1 MSAPILEVRGLT
13 VDYRLGG
20 GAFTL
25 GREVVHAVDDV
36 SLVVPS
42 GRTLGLVGESGSG
55 KTTLGRTLVGLT
67 RPTSGEVILDGTPV
81 DFGRAGLRRLRANVQ
96 MIFQS
101 ASASLD
107 PRIRVGRSIAEPLG
121 SWSAARHRV
130 EELLDLVGMDA
141 TDAEKYPQELSGGQQ
156 QRVGIAR
163 ALAAEPR
170 VLICDESVSGLDVS
184 MQAQILKLLGRL
196 QEQLGLTYVFIS
208 HDLAVVR
215 LFAAEL
221 AVMYRGR
228 IVERGP
234 ANEVFANPQN
244 DYTRNL
250 LAAVLLP
257 TPGRN
262 DAVPSAMARTR
273 GFEWLSRKG

>member
-1 MSAPILEVRGLT
+1 
-13 VDYRLGG
+13 
-20 GAFTL
+20 
-25 GREVVHAVDDV
+25 
-36 SLVVPS
+36 
-42 GRTLGLVGESGSG
+42 
-55 KTTLGRTLVGLT
+55 
-67 RPTSGEVILDGTPV
+67 
-81 DFGRAGLRRLRANVQ
+81 
-96 MIFQS
+96 
-101 ASASLD
+101 
-107 PRIRVGRSIAEPLG
+107 
-121 SWSAARHRV
+121 
-130 EELLDLVGMDA
+130 MDA

>member
-1 MSAPILEVRGLT
+1 MSAPILEIRGLT
-13 VDYRLGG
+13 VDYRLDA
-20 GAFTL
+20 GAFKL

-36 SLVVPS
+36 SLVVPA

-67 RPTSGEVILDGTPV
+67 RPAAGEVLLDGVPV
-81 DFGRAGLRRLRANVQ
+81 DFGPAGLRRLRASVQ

-107 PRIRVGRSIAEPLG
+107 PRIRVGRSIAEPIG
-121 SWSAARHRV
+121 TWSASRGRV
-130 EELLDLVGMDA
+130 EELLELVGMDA
-141 TDAEKYPQELSGGQQ
+141 SDAEKYPQELSGGQQ

-163 ALAAEPR
+163 ALAARPR

-196 QEQLGLTYVFIS
+196 QDELGLTYVFIS

-215 LFAAEL
+215 LFAADL

-234 ANEVFANPQN
+234 AHEVFANPQD
-244 DYTRNL
+244 DYTRKL

-257 TPGRN
+257 DPRSERRR
-262 DAVPSAMARTR
+262 PARA
-273 GFEWLSRKG
+273 GANGAS

>member
-1 MSAPILEVRGLT
+1 MSAPILEIRRLT
-13 VDYRLGG
+13 VDYRLGA
-20 GAFTL
+20 GAFSL

-36 SLVVPS
+36 SLVVPA

-67 RPTSGEVILDGTPV
+67 GPAAGEILLDGAPV
-81 DFGRAGLRRLRANVQ
+81 DFGRTGLRRLRGSVQ

-107 PRIRVGRSIAEPLG
+107 PRIRVGRSIAEPIG
-121 SWSAARHRV
+121 SWGSASRERV
-130 EELLDLVGMDA
+130 EQLLELVGMDA
-141 TDAEKYPQELSGGQQ
+141 SDAEKYPQELSGGQQ

-163 ALAAEPR
+163 ALAARPR

-196 QEQLGLTYVFIS
+196 QEELGLTYVFIS

-215 LFAAEL
+215 LFAADL

-234 ANEVFANPQN
+234 AHEVFANPQD
-244 DYTRNL
+244 DYTRKL

-257 TPGRN
+257 DPRSERRR
-262 DAVPSAMARTR
+262 PARA
-273 GFEWLSRKG
+273 GANGAS

>member
-1 MSAPILEVRGLT
+1 
-13 VDYRLGG
+13 
-20 GAFTL
+20 
-25 GREVVHAVDDV
+25 
-36 SLVVPS
+36 
-42 GRTLGLVGESGSG
+42 
-55 KTTLGRTLVGLT
+55 
-67 RPTSGEVILDGTPV
+67 
-81 DFGRAGLRRLRANVQ
+81 

-107 PRIRVGRSIAEPLG
+107 PRIRVGRSIAEPIW
-121 SWSAARHRV
+121 SWKASCDRV
-130 EELLDLVGMDA
+130 EELLHLVGMDA
-141 TDAEKYPQELSGGQQ
+141 SDAEKYPQELSGGQQ

-163 ALAAEPR
+163 ALAARPR

-196 QEQLGLTYVFIS
+196 QDELGLTYVFIS

-234 ANEVFANPQN
+234 ADEVFARPK
-244 DYTRNL
+244 DEYTKRL

-257 TPGRN
+257 DPRSERRQARR
-262 DAVPSAMARTR
+262 AVATRT
-273 GFEWLSRKG
+273 S